1 MIIAELQGKIPS
13 KLEDKED
20 ILTSHVFSFLKYSN
34 RQLLKDYLSLLELD
48 VTLEEA
54 RNAEF
59 NFWISYDDKT
69 EPDLVLTC
77 GKYYILFEAKLYSDF
92 SPETLKYDAQ
102 IVREIKMGK
111 LAAEN
116 EDKDFVYVAITAE
129 YYKVKTKYSD
139 YERNDFVF
147 KWTNWQAFTS
157 FIENKLIDN
166 EIVHDKEFASDL
178 YSLLVKKRLRSYKG
192 ISKIKPQGN
201 FDCSRSVF
209 YDLNSL
215 KFKGEF
221 TGFEETLHNFRQI
234 QPYTKFYRNTFFSN
248 IPKFDNY
255 LNDKIFYNGSK
266 Y

>member
-1 MIIAELQGKIPS
+1 
-13 KLEDKED
+13 
-20 ILTSHVFSFLKYSN
+20 
-34 RQLLKDYLSLLELD
+34 
-48 VTLEEA
+48 
-54 RNAEF
+54 
-59 NFWISYDDKT
+59 
-69 EPDLVLTC
+69 
-77 GKYYILFEAKLYSDF
+77 
-92 SPETLKYDAQ
+92 
-102 IVREIKMGK
+102 MGK

-266 Y
+266 S